1 MFWLY
6 FYNILYIRIENLIK
20 LMERKEHEAL
30 FQEIPQEL
38 ESLLRYITE
47 IIENDTKVKRIK
59 VSNLSHIIFIIY

>member
-1 MFWLY
+1 
-6 FYNILYIRIENLIK
+6 
-20 LMERKEHEAL
+20 MERKEHEAL